1 MQAGMWGVPL
11 TQAYILACP
20 ADCGF
25 CCRCHSYCLGSSLSN
40 SWEGPGRVTCK
51 CGKVMPCR
59 KSFDQLET
67 ETGGKF
73 FTLTH
78 RNRNLIVSYQERGI
92 NRVCQ
97 QAVDS
102 FITHSLSSFASS
114 CQMGLHSPIKCFK
127 VQLQALPS
135 REWGQESY
143 LYFHRYLMVPS
154 IRAMLLK
161 QFTCSCPYIPH
172 RITQQCLPPIS
183 PPISSKDNRDKNK
196 IQSEHTMQ
204 VLVP

>member
-1 MQAGMWGVPL
+1 MASVSAAILHDTCGHDQPVSLGLPSCSWGMRCWSFELNNAAEPIGHSPRSSYEVARCRQGCGVCHWPKP
-11 TQAYILACP
+11 TFWLALQT
-20 ADCGF
+20 GF

-51 CGKVMPCR
+51 CGKVTPCR

-114 CQMGLHSPIKCFK
+114 C
-127 VQLQALPS
+127 
-135 REWGQESY
+135 
-143 LYFHRYLMVPS
+143 
-154 IRAMLLK
+154 
-161 QFTCSCPYIPH
+161 
-172 RITQQCLPPIS
+172 
-183 PPISSKDNRDKNK
+183 
-196 IQSEHTMQ
+196 
-204 VLVP
+204 